1 MLCRFKGKSVVTT
14 KNIDKTFG
22 KEVLFYIYSIKTP
35 DRDLRPIKLM
45 KT

>member
-1 MLCRFKGKSVVTT
+1 MLCRFKVWNNKLKTSE
-14 KNIDKTFG
+14 NIDKTFG
-22 KEVLFYIYSIKTP
+22 KRNPIKPQP